1 MTKQYYMY
9 VLLTADGLFYG
20 GFTDDVGK
28 RLATHNA
35 GKGAKFTRPKTRRPL
50 RLLYAEAFDNKSDAL
65 KAEAAFKKLTR
76 SNKETFLHERG
87 VFDF

>member
-1 MTKQYYMY
+1 MY

>member
-35 GKGAKFTRPKTRRPL
+35 GKGAKFTRPKARRPL

-76 SNKETFLHERG
+76 SNKEIFLHERG